1 MVCVATC
8 SGCGQAADDPPP
20 TWTVEIGHRGTQ
32 WLCERCTREQLRAIE
47 GRLEE
52 WWA

>member
-1 MVCVATC
+1 MVYVATC